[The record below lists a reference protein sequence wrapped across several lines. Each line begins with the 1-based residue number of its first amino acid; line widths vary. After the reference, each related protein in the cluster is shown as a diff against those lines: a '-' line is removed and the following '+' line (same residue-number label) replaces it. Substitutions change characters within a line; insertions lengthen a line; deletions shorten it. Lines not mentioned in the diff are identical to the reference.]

1 MSIRKPVPYKTSGTN
16 TTGFQRRG
24 TAPGERLKTFGKA
37 AQTDAQRQQRGS
49 WWATAEAQQDRA
61 KFYEMA
67 TEYQADMKP
76 SMLPLKTGEGMS

>member
-37 AQTDAQRQQRGS
+37 AQTDAQRAARGS
-49 WWATAEAQQDRA
+49 WWATPDAQQDRA
-61 KFYEMA
+61 KFYELA
-67 TEYQADMKP
+67 DTYQADMKP
-76 SMLPLKTGEGMS
+76 AMLPLKTGEGMS

>member
-37 AQTDAQRQQRGS
+37 AQKDSQRQARGS
-49 WWATAEAQQDRA
+49 WWIGVDRA
-61 KFYEMA
+61 TFYKLA
-67 TEYQADMKP
+67 AEYQGDMKP
-76 SMLPLKTGEGMS
+76 AMLPLKSGGDFS